1 VARSG
6 GRWLLSRDLATV
18 SLDDLVRVLGLS
30 FEPGEGWPEPVRG
43 VLEDFSGSGAELRA
57 RSLEQLLPDPK
68 PQAQ

>member
-1 VARSG
+1 
-6 GRWLLSRDLATV
+6 
-18 SLDDLVRVLGLS
+18 
-30 FEPGEGWPEPVRG
+30 VRG